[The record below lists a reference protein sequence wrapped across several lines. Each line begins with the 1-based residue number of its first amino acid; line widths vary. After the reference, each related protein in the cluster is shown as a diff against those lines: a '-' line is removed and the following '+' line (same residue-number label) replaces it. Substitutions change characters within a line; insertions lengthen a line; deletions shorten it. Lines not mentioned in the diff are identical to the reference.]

1 VHSLERENLK
11 LKAKENLL
19 ALEIRKYGVS
29 LFKYLCRMQTKLQ
42 RIDELMR
49 NAKDRKYADGDYA

>member
-1 VHSLERENLK
+1 
-11 LKAKENLL
+11 
-19 ALEIRKYGVS
+19 
-29 LFKYLCRMQTKLQ
+29 MQTKLQ

>member
-19 ALEIRKYGVS
+19 ALEIRKYAFS
-29 LFKYLCRMQTKLQ
+29 YFKYLCRMQTKLQ